1 MAKGSIFAVESEWKN
16 KTYQNVQNLGSSKKV
31 VVFEEKLIFSKTAKG
46 KKIAR
51 ECNWNWQFSQNI
63 QKAWDLLKSR

>member
-1 MAKGSIFAVESEWKN
+1 MAKGSIFAVEREWKN

-31 VVFEEKLIFSKTAKG
+31 VVFEEKLIFSKTAED
-46 KKIAR
+46 KKFAR

-63 QKAWDLLKSR
+63 QKAWDLLRNR

>member
-46 KKIAR
+46 KKFVR